1 MAKRRG
7 HGEGSIHLR
16 DDGRWCAVID
26 LGIING
32 KRKRK
37 YIYGETR
44 KAVQEQLRALQRE
57 QEAGVRLDAARQ
69 SVKQFLERWIAD
81 SIRPHRRPKTVD
93 SYVQIVQL
101 YLVPAIGH
109 HALSALTPAHVQSMI
124 NALHAGGGRRGQPL
138 SAQTISHIRS
148 VLRKALGQAVKW
160 GLVARNVATLVEMP
174 EIKGHAITPLSPQQ
188 AQALLAAVRG
198 YRLEALYRVALSL
211 GLRKG
216 EIIGLRW
223 TDIDLDLGV
232 LRVAQAIQRTS
243 QGLTTDAPK
252 TRRGVRTLL
261 LPEPLVLALC
271 EHRARLELE
280 RREAGALWNEHD
292 LAFPSDCGT
301 PLEPRNLSRHF
312 KAMLSKAGLPE
323 TIRFHDLR
331 HSCATL
337 LIAQGV
343 HPRVV
348 MEILGHSQI
357 SVTMN
362 TYSHVLPETQ
372 REAAAKLAALLETP
386 EPEATSD
393 CDGALPGEE

>member
-69 SVKQFLERWIAD
+69 SLKQFLEYWLEQ
-81 SIRPHRRPKTVD
+81 SVVPQRRPKTIH
-93 SYVQIVQL
+93 SYRQIVRL
-101 YLVPAIGH
+101 YLIPTLGSH
-109 HALSALTPAHVQSMI
+109 QLSALTPAHVQLMLNQLRASGSED
-124 NALHAGGGRRGQPL
+124 GGPL
-138 SAQTISHIRS
+138 STRTIQYVHA
-148 VLRKALGQAVKW
+148 VLRRALGRALKL
-160 GLVARNVATLVEMP
+160 GLVARNVALLADVPQVETH
-174 EIKGHAITPLSPQQ
+174 EIIPLSPAQ
-188 AQALLAAVRG
+188 ANALLAAVKG
-198 YRLEALYRVALSL
+198 HRLEVLYRVALSL

-223 TDIDLDLGV
+223 SDIDFE
-232 LRVAQAIQRTS
+232 A
-243 QGLTTDAPK
+243 
-252 TRRGVRTLL
+252 RTLRIVQTVQRISGELIADGPKSKQSKRL
-261 LPEPLVLALC
+261 LAIPDVLIAALQQ
-271 EHRARLELE
+271 HRE
-280 RREAGALWNEHD
+280 RQDEEREAMGDLWQDHD
-292 LAFPSDCGT
+292 LVFPSEVGT

-312 KAMLSKAGLPE
+312 KSVLRKAELPE
-323 TIRFHDLR
+323 STRFHDLR
-331 HSCATL
+331 HSCATM

-348 MEILGHSQI
+348 MEYLGHSQI
-357 SVTMN
+357 AITMN
-362 TYSHVLPETQ
+362 TYGHVLPESQ
-372 REAAAKLAALLETP
+372 REAAAKIDELLRAHQEQQEDDP
-386 EPEATSD
+386 QP
-393 CDGALPGEE
+393 